1 MQQMITNPTI
11 VTWKILNLDGRA
23 PCTIMLTAEIIIR
36 QNDVF
41 KDPENYVFPIP
52 GFYYKE
58 NAMMTLIKFN

>member
-1 MQQMITNPTI
+1 MQQMITNPPI

-41 KDPENYVFPIP
+41 KGPENYVFANSWVLLQRKCNDD
-52 GFYYKE
+52 FDQV
-58 NAMMTLIKFN
+58 